1 MRGIVAAA
9 DLHNT
14 LPGEQRMKSDD
25 WEVRLDRQGDGTL
38 PLIDVRVGDRQD
50 APLGSL
56 LKQLTGDTAELLRQE
71 LALAKSEVRET
82 GTRLL
87 RDAAKVG
94 IAVGLTMMGGLA
106 LTASL
111 IVGLGVL
118 LSGNYWLSALIV
130 GVVAFGAGYSMVQS
144 AVRDLSE
151 HGLAPKAAMASLKA
165 DQRWASRALQDLKH
179 DLTDKSVPSHVN
191 S

>member
-1 MRGIVAAA
+1 
-9 DLHNT
+9 
-14 LPGEQRMKSDD
+14 MKSDD
-25 WEVRLDRQGDGTL
+25 WEVRLDRQRDGTL
-38 PLIDVRVGDRQD
+38 PLIDVRVGDRLD
-50 APLGSL
+50 APLGTL

-71 LALAKSEVRET
+71 LALAKSEMRET

-94 IAVGLTMMGGLA
+94 IAVGLTLMGGLA
-106 LTASL
+106 LTTSL

-144 AVRDLSE
+144 AARDLSE
-151 HGLAPKAAMASLKA
+151 RGLAPKEAIASLKA
-165 DQRWASRALQDLKH
+165 DQRWASRELQDLKH
-179 DLTDKSVPSHVN
+179 DITDKSVSSHVT